1 MRKQPSKTK
10 SVFIKSMKKLAI
22 LVLLLLTV
30 LQFSACWSDNSIDK
44 ESSES
49 VLITESKNSIG
60 VDSKPDSKD
69 ESVDDEESLPE
80 GNPDGSAENDESG
93 KWTGVHKP

>member
-1 MRKQPSKTK
+1 
-10 SVFIKSMKKLAI
+10 MKILAI

-30 LQFSACWSDNSIDK
+30 LQFSACLPDNSIDK

-69 ESVDDEESLPE
+69 ESVDDEESLPD
-80 GNPDGSAENDESG
+80 GNPNGSAENDESG

>member
-1 MRKQPSKTK
+1 
-10 SVFIKSMKKLAI
+10 MKKLAI

-60 VDSKPDSKD
+60 ADSKPDSKD
-69 ESVDDEESLPE
+69 ESVDDEESLPD

>member
-1 MRKQPSKTK
+1 
-10 SVFIKSMKKLAI
+10 MKKLAI

-69 ESVDDEESLPE
+69 ESVDDEESLPG
-80 GNPDGSAENDESG
+80 GNPDGSTENDESG

>member
-1 MRKQPSKTK
+1 
-10 SVFIKSMKKLAI
+10 MKKLAI

-69 ESVDDEESLPE
+69 ESVDDEESLPD
-80 GNPDGSAENDESG
+80 GNSGDSVKSDESG
-93 KWTGVHKP
+93 KWTGVHKPQ

>member
-1 MRKQPSKTK
+1 
-10 SVFIKSMKKLAI
+10 MKKLAI

-69 ESVDDEESLPE
+69 ESVDDEESLPD
-80 GNPDGSAENDESG
+80 GNPDGSAENDKSG

>member
-1 MRKQPSKTK
+1 
-10 SVFIKSMKKLAI
+10 MKKLAI

-49 VLITESKNSIG
+49 VLITESKNSID

-69 ESVDDEESLPE
+69 ESVDDEESLPD
-80 GNPDGSAENDESG
+80 GNSDGSAENDKSG